1 MERNDEFE
9 MDSYATLDEYEII
22 PRPQELVKAQ
32 LHSMSLKEKLAKES
46 ALRKKLLQKKE
57 LLASKRKFLSKDE
70 KKVTAKIKSR
80 SLPHSATKEDR
91 TKSSQELEQKFDS
104 YVQGAKKS
112 LKKGSPRPEVTKSLK
127 EDSEKVRPSPSKDDI
142 SKQELQLLKS
152 MEGVAETAQE
162 RYDALNA
169 RDNYLRL
176 KESKKG
182 ESKVKKISGTCPDMC
197 PEKERYNRIA
207 KNCLAVFETKMA
219 FDSMY
224 SSKDVDHR
232 YMVKEYS
239 RSSADQQEPLS
250 HELRPVSV
258 LKFTMDYLVCNI
270 IDRKFTNISIADW
283 YDFIWNR
290 TRSIRKDITQ
300 QQLCDVECVDIL
312 EKCARFHILCAELL
326 SEEDSATFDPKINN
340 ENLTKCLQTLKHMYH
355 DLQTKGI
362 QCPNEAEFRAY
373 DILLSLTEGETLRLV
388 KDIRKEVFNSPPVK
402 TAFEAALAFKSN
414 NYIKFFKLM
423 EKGTYLDCCILH
435 RYIPEARARA
445 MQIIERAYSMPNNAT
460 MLPLI
465 SLVKDLKFENSLDAA
480 NFCKWHGLTVDE
492 THVTIQRQTF
502 QKPSSVYPVARATSL
517 VGNKLQTSL
526 SEIINNGPLPE
537 NPLKWY
543 QPHNSFGKEGLLLN
557 KFDVSDAVEKKEDIQ
572 DMDTDEVNVTTI
584 PLEPIKIATSEDT
597 RMEQEAYKLYQK
609 NFSSSVTEVSSVS
622 NFKKDHSFFRKS
634 LSKIDE
640 YSTNSKKVSNTSL
653 SQEALY
659 LSPFANQKSPPL
671 TALETN
677 EAENAFISSKLQ
689 AGAFGKLC
697 SGSSTFLPNTTSLS
711 SGFSFKSSTLLNTN
725 SLKEASKTISIPQ
738 HSSSILNSSIPSIK
752 DELIAR
758 KADFSTSLKLPEIHN
773 DFIESEDSADQGIGS
788 EVDMNEKTN
797 KIEDLYC
804 DNSNTKG
811 TSFDEKQLDK
821 DSLSLA
827 MEDEETL
834 KRLREEKVREII
846 IDISDEI
853 YTECIESLSAEISE
867 STLKEEW
874 TKKVE
879 YEDALEKRRAIL
891 ARKAIYK
898 WRLFCER
905 IKQRRMLQNT
915 EPLSPWIPML
925 MNTEYIASGASSPFS
940 VYKKH
945 CSLSRL
951 ADTKLKQ
958 RDNRPGWEPFTSSQ
972 FQMLNKLP
980 NFPPTYLKKI
990 GINKFF
996 KLCIVFASYPNFSLS
1011 TFFDWM
1017 CKKFKLSSLPG
1028 VMDKKSNLLSFYTLN
1043 GGKTLM
1049 CIQGIALKKNM
1060 DMKNIILNGLSAMML
1075 CIPGRFPDSL
1085 TFDNTLEQYKFLLEN
1100 NSHLLPFPLFAFLLG
1115 SAEKCNVNKLASFL
1129 DKRLYSG
1136 NIFSAVKKKEISNPT
1151 HYISNSNEVL
1161 GAVSWLI
1168 ENQDEMP
1175 VALSSTLLN
1184 YLEDS
1189 FASVFSTL
1197 FWKLSLQEFKPLFQM
1212 PQQIILFYN
1221 KLLACRA
1228 DLLHSNFLLAIAKWW
1243 PPQELFTL
1251 QPEYRFI
1258 DVKFQKKSAEL
1269 MKNLHLPEFDGNPCF
1284 LKDVWNYVYKIA
1296 DLAESGQEA
1305 LFLSVQSILRISTD
1319 IDWPR
1324 IISKCAY
1331 FILCNFCTKF
1341 ESCVNEDVF
1350 YMKPDLESINLD
1362 SFWENS
1368 LSILKRQTLFNKR
1381 KMPESETEENSDL
1394 KKIRKSEN
1402 KLLLEELHDIDNKD
1416 LYATSATSISDVSD
1430 AISSRVNNLL
1440 SSLKSALKKQ
1450 NEESDKFL
1458 RKLNESVFDQ
1468 NCFSDKETDDR
1479 ISDSQIPMVKVNRKS
1494 DSSDVLEKLL
1504 GKKHPSP
1511 ITSPSSLSEKLLE
1524 LKYNIQRN
1532 NILEDNLELL
1542 LKL

>member
-80 SLPHSATKEDR
+80 SLPHSATKEGQPQ
-91 TKSSQELEQKFDS
+91 T
-104 YVQGAKKS
+104 
-112 LKKGSPRPEVTKSLK
+112 EVTKSLK

-162 RYDALNA
+162 RYDVLNA

-557 KFDVSDAVEKKEDIQ
+557 KFDVSDAVEKEKEDIQ

-584 PLEPIKIATSEDT
+584 PLEPIKISTSEDT

-689 AGAFGKLC
+689 AGPL
-697 SGSSTFLPNTTSLS
+697 GSY
-711 SGFSFKSSTLLNTN
+711 
-725 SLKEASKTISIPQ
+725 EASKTISIPQ

-797 KIEDLYC
+797 EIEDLYC

-925 MNTEYIASGASSPFS
+925 MNTEYIASGACSPFS

-1049 CIQGIALKKNM
+1049 CIQGIVLKKNM

-1075 CIPGRFPDSL
+1075 CIPGRFPDFL

-1258 DVKFQKKSAEL
+1258 DVKFQKKSTEL

-1319 IDWPR
+1319 IDWPS

-1381 KMPESETEENSDL
+1381 KMPESEIEENSDL
-1394 KKIRKSEN
+1394 KKIRKKVKIN
-1402 KLLLEELHDIDNKD
+1402 
-1416 LYATSATSISDVSD
+1416 VSD

-1458 RKLNESVFDQ
+1458 LKLNESVFDQ